1 MPVPPTLLPSS
12 QSTLSPLL
20 SKRLTSNT
28 KPTYAAGVVEFA
40 PEEKIQ
46 NLQAQLAINLQ
57 KYKDIIHSDEAREL
71 EIIVF
76 PEYTLNSHETPAV
89 IPPPNQN
96 FRACGNSSYST
107 VTQELSCAAARVR
120 KYVVISLIV
129 KRNCSEESELVN
141 STCAANGFNLYNAA
155 IVFDREGIVIALY
168 VKFH

>member
-1 MPVPPTLLPSS
+1 MLAPSTPATS
-12 QSTLSPLL
+12 QSTLSLPL
-20 SKRLTSNT
+20 SKHLTSNAKT
-28 KPTYAAGVVEFA
+28 TYAAGVVEFA

-46 NLQAQLAINLQ
+46 NPQAQLAINLQ
-57 KYKDIIHSDEAREL
+57 KYKDIIHSEEAKGL

-89 IPPPNQN
+89 IPPPNQK
-96 FRACGNSSYST
+96 FRACGNSSYSI
-107 VTQELSCAAARVR
+107 VVQELSCAAARVG

-141 STCAANGFNLYNAA
+141 STCTDGYNLYNSAVA
-155 IVFDREGIVIALY
+155 FDREGIVIALY